1 MRLARFPIGKRLA
14 CAFGVVVMLLAAVAA
29 IGLAAMTHL
38 QRDLDTIANVNARK
52 LVINYEL
59 AEQAHITSRV
69 LRTLILL
76 QDADARA
83 REQVKIDA
91 ALGEYD
97 RNWRELQTFAAT
109 PQAQTLRNAI
119 AAHAE
124 PATALNRRL
133 LQLAMGD
140 QDDAARALLIAE
152 VIPANQKWLDAINAN
167 VQHQLA
173 LNQAAVL
180 AGTQSVRSAFWVIAA
195 LSALAITFAIWGG
208 WVITRS
214 ITAPI
219 HYVTRCALRMAGGD
233 LTERVERRRAWD
245 GSDETSQ
252 LIAAMQAMQDSLR
265 ETVTAVH
272 LNATS
277 VASAAQQI
285 AAGSMDLSNR
295 TEQQAASLE
304 QTAATV
310 DELTATVQ
318 NNGQSTLQAA
328 ALVESVGSVARR
340 GGETMQTVVTQMAGI
355 DASSRRIVDIIG
367 VIDAIAFQT
376 NILALNAAV
385 EAARAG
391 DHGRGFAVV
400 AGEVRALAQRTAN
413 SAREI
418 KTLIGSSVEQVA
430 AGSGLVDQA
439 GQTMNELL
447 SSIER
452 VNTLMQEVRTATRE
466 QSDGIAQVAQA
477 VTHIDGITQQN
488 AALVEESTAAAHS
501 LSRQSQA
508 LIEVVSRF
516 KLAPA

>member
-1 MRLARFPIGKRLA
+1 MRLARFPIGKRLGG
-14 CAFGVVVMLLAAVAA
+14 AFAVVVMLLAAVAS
-29 IGLAAMTHL
+29 IGLVAMAHL
-38 QRDLDTIANVNARK
+38 KGDLETIANVNARK

-76 QDADARA
+76 QDPGEQARQ
-83 REQVKIDA
+83 RVKIDA
-91 ALGEYD
+91 ALAEYD
-97 RNWRELQTFAAT
+97 RNWRELLGFAAT
-109 PQAQTLRNAI
+109 AEAQTLQKAI
-119 AAHAE
+119 ADHAG
-124 PATALNRRL
+124 PATALNDRL
-133 LQLAMGD
+133 LQLALSD

-152 VIPANQKWLDAINAN
+152 VIPANQKWLDAIDAN

-173 LNQAAVL
+173 QNQAAVL
-180 AGTQSVRSAFWVIAA
+180 DGKQDVRSAFWSIAA
-195 LSALAITFAIWGG
+195 LSALAISLAVWGG

-233 LTERVERRRAWD
+233 LTERVERREDWD
-245 GSDETSQ
+245 GRDETSQ
-252 LIAAMQAMQDSLR
+252 LVAAMQTMHDSLC
-265 ETVTAVH
+265 ETVQAVH
-272 LNATS
+272 LNAAS
-277 VASAAQQI
+277 VACAAQQI
-285 AAGSMDLSNR
+285 ASGSMDLSNR

-304 QTAATV
+304 QTAATM
-310 DELTATVQ
+310 DQLTATVQ
-318 NNGQSTLQAA
+318 NNGQSTMQAA
-328 ALVESVGSVARR
+328 ALTDSVGGVARR
-340 GGETMQTVVTQMAGI
+340 GGDTMQSVVAQMAGI

-400 AGEVRALAQRTAN
+400 ASEVRALAQRTAN

-418 KTLIGSSVEQVA
+418 KTLIDSSVEQVA
-430 AGSGLVDQA
+430 AGAGMVDQA
-439 GQTMNELL
+439 GQTMTELL
-447 SSIER
+447 TSIER

-488 AALVEESTAAAHS
+488 AALVEESAAAAHS

-508 LIEVVSRF
+508 LIDTVSRF